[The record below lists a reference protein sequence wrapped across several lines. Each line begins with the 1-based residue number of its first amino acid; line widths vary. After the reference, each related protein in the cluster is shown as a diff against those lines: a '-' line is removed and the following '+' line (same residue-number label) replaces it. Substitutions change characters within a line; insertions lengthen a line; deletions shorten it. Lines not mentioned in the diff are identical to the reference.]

1 MGGLKKTCRANLGPM
16 SKGEVTR
23 AAILDVALATASRVG
38 FEALSLGELAKEVG
52 LSKSG
57 LFAHFVSKEDL
68 QIEIVRKA
76 IARFVEVVIS
86 PSLRKP
92 RGEPRVR
99 ALFENW
105 FDWSKGSELP
115 GGCLFIAASS
125 ELDDRPGPLRDL
137 LLSSQKDWLSVLAQ
151 GARIAVEEGHFKKN
165 LDTEQ
170 FAWQLDAFI
179 LGYHHSA
186 RLLRSKDAEK
196 RAQNAFESLVRAARA

>member
-1 MGGLKKTCRANLGPM
+1 M
-16 SKGEVTR
+16 SKGETTR
-23 AAILDVALATASRVG
+23 AAILDVALATASKVG
-38 FEALSLGELAKEVG
+38 LEALSIGELAKEVG

-57 LFAHFVSKEDL
+57 LFAHFASKEDL
-68 QIEIVRKA
+68 QIEVVRKA
-76 IARFVEVVIS
+76 IDRFIELVIT
-86 PSLRKP
+86 PALKKP

-105 FDWSKGSELP
+105 FHWSRASELP

-125 ELDDRPGPLRDL
+125 ELDDQPGPLRDL
-137 LLSSQKDWLSVLAQ
+137 LLASQKDWLSVLAQ
-151 GARIAVEEGHFKKN
+151 AAKVAVEEGHFKAN
-165 LDTEQ
+165 LDAEQ

-196 RAQNAFESLVRAARA
+196 RAQSAFESLIRAARS

>member
-1 MGGLKKTCRANLGPM
+1 M
-16 SKGEVTR
+16 SKGETTR
-23 AAILDVALATASRVG
+23 AAILDVALATASKVG
-38 FEALSLGELAKEVG
+38 LEALSIGELAKEAG

-57 LFAHFVSKEDL
+57 LFAHFASKEEL
-68 QIEIVRKA
+68 QIEVVRKA
-76 IARFVEVVIS
+76 IDRFVELVVS
-86 PSLRKP
+86 PALKQP

-105 FDWSKGSELP
+105 FDWSRASELP

-125 ELDDRPGPLRDL
+125 EFDDQPGPLRDL
-137 LLSSQKDWLSVLAQ
+137 LLASQKDWLSALAQ
-151 GARIAVEEGHFKKN
+151 AARIAVEEGHFNAN

-186 RLLRSKDAEK
+186 RLLRSKDAQK
-196 RAQNAFESLVRAARA
+196 RARMAFESLIRASRA

>member
-1 MGGLKKTCRANLGPM
+1 M
-16 SKGEVTR
+16 SKGETTR
-23 AAILDVALATASRVG
+23 AAILDVALATASKVG
-38 FEALSLGELAKEVG
+38 LEALSIGELAKEAG

-57 LFAHFVSKEDL
+57 LFAHFASKEEL
-68 QIEIVRKA
+68 QIEVVRKA
-76 IARFVEVVIS
+76 IDRFVELVVS
-86 PSLRKP
+86 PALKQP

-105 FDWSKGSELP
+105 FDWSRASELP

-125 ELDDRPGPLRDL
+125 EFDDQPGPLRDL
-137 LLSSQKDWLSVLAQ
+137 LLASQKDWLSALAQ
-151 GARIAVEEGHFKKN
+151 AARIAVEEGHFKAN

-186 RLLRSKDAEK
+186 RLLRSKDAQK
-196 RAQNAFESLVRAARA
+196 RARMAFESLIRASRA